1 MAVSKVVW
9 AQRLALA
16 GLVLIV
22 IYHVDEVMKA
32 SGGDGFLPISNP
44 MIRGL
49 TFELPGLV
57 LSTASFVL
65 SWNRP
70 SIIVSIIVLI
80 TGTLMVA
87 DGVAIGTKYLS
98 VTTIPGPII
107 GLLYGLI
114 VLSLGISK
122 AVLTASAMKT
132 PALTKK

>member
-1 MAVSKVVW
+1 VAVSKVVW
-9 AQRLALA
+9 AQRLAFA
-16 GLVLIV
+16 GLVIIV

-32 SGGDGFLPISNP
+32 SGSDGFLSISNQ

-57 LSTASFVL
+57 LSTASFAL
-65 SWNRP
+65 LWNRP
-70 SIIVSIIVLI
+70 SIIVSIIILI